1 MNKFLGILFFCLS
14 FYSLDICAQKNIS
27 EREFEERYANSF
39 KLVDNNIEIQRILQ
53 FPNLGKDVLTQR
65 VKAYF
70 DDRIQ
75 KKYASVSSNVDY
87 SYSDDSFMITE
98 ELDKIKWNKFP
109 ATYAKIG
116 YIYKLEIKDYKIR
129 ATIIMYSFKQ
139 PEYYNI
145 ELKDCFPFT
154 KKLKRKMLD
163 IVANFVDY
171 SEELFDQAQKSIE
184 RQNVDDDW

>member
-1 MNKFLGILFFCLS
+1 
-14 FYSLDICAQKNIS
+14 
-27 EREFEERYANSF
+27 
-39 KLVDNNIEIQRILQ
+39 
-53 FPNLGKDVLTQR
+53 
-65 VKAYF
+65 
-70 DDRIQ
+70 
-75 KKYASVSSNVDY
+75 
-87 SYSDDSFMITE
+87 
-98 ELDKIKWNKFP
+98 
-109 ATYAKIG
+109 
-116 YIYKLEIKDYKIR
+116 
-129 ATIIMYSFKQ
+129 MYSFKQ